1 MKIYRSLKTNII
13 TQKFGEN
20 KIPIYKQRGL
30 LGHNGWDWKAYDG
43 EPLYFDVL
51 SEGTVYQK
59 HTDSAGGLGLD
70 IITQDKNGDYWK
82 QRYWHLKSYKCEIGD
97 IVETGQLIALADN
110 TGRSTGTHLHRGL
123 KPQRIDPNGNFRNKF
138 PKNGYRGG
146 VDIEPYFKNVYSR
159 KIWLI
164 KNQISLIQR
173 IIKILTLQI
182 KISLK

>member
-1 MKIYRSLKTNII
+1 MKIYRSLRTNII

-20 KIPIYKQRGL
+20 KSPLYKQRGL
-30 LGHNGWDWKAYDG
+30 LGHNGWDWSAKDG

-51 SEGTVYQK
+51 GTGIVYQK

-70 IITQDKNGDYWK
+70 IITHDKDGYWK
-82 QRYWHLKSYKCEIGD
+82 HRYWHLKEYKCEIGD

-123 KPQRIDPNGNFRNKF
+123 KPQIKDSDGNFKNKLAR
-138 PKNGYRGG
+138 NGYTGG

-159 KIWLI
+159 KIWLL
-164 KNQISLIQR
+164 KHQISLIQR
-173 IIKILTLQI
+173 IIKLLTLQI
-182 KISLK
+182 KVTLR